1 MIGGSWI
8 RMPLGKGLQPP
19 GTRPSGQSLTEFAIG
34 LTLLLLL
41 VSGLAD
47 LGRATYIY
55 ISLRDA
61 AKEGSSYA
69 SIAPADIPGIRARVR
84 DTSNAPI
91 DFTQFSDSQIQ
102 VQWAGGTCANSVN
115 VVSVSLTMDFLMVA
129 PFIGGNTFPIQAQAT
144 DTILQP
150 PC

>member
-1 MIGGSWI
+1 MIGGHL
-8 RMPLGKGLQPP
+8 RRTPP
-19 GTRPSGQSLTEFAIG
+19 PVKFGRTLLHSPGQSLTEFAIG
-34 LTLLLLL
+34 LTVLLLLI
-41 VSGLAD
+41 SGLAD
-47 LGRATYIY
+47 LGRATFIY

-69 SIAPADIPGIRARVR
+69 SIAPTDTAGIRARVR

-91 DFTQFSDSQIQ
+91 DFTQFTDSQIQ
-102 VQWAGGTCANSVN
+102 VQAIGGTCANSVN
-115 VVSVSLTMDFLMVA
+115 VISVDLSMDFLMVA
-129 PFIGGNTFPIQAQAT
+129 PFIGGNTFPIRAQAT